1 MLTLT
6 IKTFYFIP
14 RCHKAL
20 EPKGINL
27 TKIITEAD
35 PKIYDNI
42 LNSFIGIAAV
52 QIGLTDILKA
62 IDIEPDFII
71 GNMFLNVHYR
81 FEVLLSVVCRH

>member
-1 MLTLT
+1 MLLFRYLRKRKENNKEGRLRKF
-6 IKTFYFIP
+6 IKVSFS

-27 TKIITEAD
+27 TKIITEPD

-52 QIGLTDILKA
+52 QIGLTDILKT
-62 IDIEPDFII
+62 IGIEPDFII
-71 GNMFLNVHYR
+71 GKW
-81 FEVLLSVVCRH
+81 

>member
-1 MLTLT
+1 MKL
-6 IKTFYFIP
+6 FITVYWIHQFQLHLSILILFSFVKALIFP

-20 EPKGINL
+20 APKGINL
-27 TKIITEAD
+27 TKIITEPD

-62 IDIEPDFII
+62 VGIEPDYII
-71 GNMFLNVHYR
+71 GK
-81 FEVLLSVVCRH
+81 

>member
-1 MLTLT
+1 MPKSV
-6 IKTFYFIP
+6 IS

-62 IDIEPDFII
+62 IGLEPDFII
-71 GNMFLNVHYR
+71 GEFIFRSH
-81 FEVLLSVVCRH
+81 